1 MIIICPEKEQ
11 KKSHA
16 KLIDNKEMI
25 KNNPVFIQEMIKN
38 TCIISLKF
46 HYNGISKQKGTVPP
60 LTLSR
65 VVGEFE
71 KPNFPTTLLK
81 ACVSGGTA
89 KAMQKQTHCKG
100 FYFRKTKAKANTN

>member
-1 MIIICPEKEQ
+1 MKKNK

-46 HYNGISKQKGTVPP
+46 HYNGILKRKALFPHSHLVGWSGSLKSQTSRPP
-60 LTLSR
+60 
-65 VVGEFE
+65 
-71 KPNFPTTLLK
+71 
-81 ACVSGGTA
+81 
-89 KAMQKQTHCKG
+89 
-100 FYFRKTKAKANTN
+100 Y

>member
-11 KKSHA
+11 KKSHT

-38 TCIISLKF
+38 NPVFVQEMIKNTCIITMEF
-46 HYNGISKQKGTVPP
+46 HYNDILKQKGTVPL

-65 VVGEFE
+65 VVGS
-71 KPNFPTTLLK
+71 LK
-81 ACVSGGTA
+81 S
-89 KAMQKQTHCKG
+89 
-100 FYFRKTKAKANTN
+100 